1 MPSFRKLRSKVI
13 DTCHYLW
20 EKIGILTQFKGFF
33 KTPCFYY
40 GLVSIIV
47 LGLVCFGIQR
57 LSHATVLSG
66 TNYLPSTQASLFNP
80 ISKNSN
86 DSKEGVL
93 FFNQSQSCLLEPP
106 ELKIIQ
112 SDCLAA
118 LTSPRVLSTKV
129 LGAIFGQ
136 GPQIRKEI
144 IEYAVQSGD
153 TFQSIAKNFDISLD
167 TLLTSNSFTK
177 SSKIKAGQKLII
189 LPVTGLVHIVRAGD
203 TLSEVA
209 KLYKAQADE
218 IIETNELTDESDV
231 YIGDILVIPNGVAPK
246 KAPVYSETQ
255 LANSYFKFPVEGR
268 ITQGLHWYNAVDIGN
283 KCGTPI
289 FAAAAG
295 TVLKA
300 KYGWN
305 SGGGNVV
312 TIMHKNGVVSYYGHL
327 QIISVKV
334 GDSVDLG
341 DRVGLMGGGKG
352 MDGAGISTGC
362 HLHFDVIGAKNPFGK
377 LPLGYK
383 MQYVGE

>member
-1 MPSFRKLRSKVI
+1 M
-13 DTCHYLW
+13 DACHYLW
-20 EKIGILTQFKGFF
+20 KKIGILAQFKGFF

-40 GLVSIIV
+40 GLVSIIA
-47 LGLVCFGIQR
+47 LSLIYFGIQR
-57 LSHATVLSG
+57 LSHVAVLSG
-66 TNYLPSTQASLFNP
+66 TNYLSTAQVAFFNP
-80 ISKNSN
+80 IFKSLN

-93 FFNQSQSCLLEPP
+93 FFNQSQPYLLEPP

-144 IEYAVQSGD
+144 IEYIVQFGD

-167 TLLTSNSFTK
+167 TLFASNNLIK
-177 SSKIKAGQKLII
+177 SSKIKVGKSLVI

-203 TLSEVA
+203 TLSEIA
-209 KLYKAQADE
+209 KTYKAQADE
-218 IIETNELTDESDV
+218 IIETNELADESDI
-231 YIGDILVIPNGVAPK
+231 YIGDILVVPNGILPK
-246 KAPVYSETQ
+246 KIPTYSEAQ

-268 ITQGLHWYNAVDIGN
+268 ITQVLHWYNGVDIGN

-305 SGGGNVV
+305 GGGGNVV

-327 QIISVKV
+327 EVISVKV

-341 DRVGLMGGGKG
+341 DRIGLMGGGKG

-362 HLHFDVIGAKNPFGK
+362 HLHFTVIGAKNPFGK
-377 LPLGYK
+377 FPLGYK
-383 MQYVGE
+383 MTYVGE